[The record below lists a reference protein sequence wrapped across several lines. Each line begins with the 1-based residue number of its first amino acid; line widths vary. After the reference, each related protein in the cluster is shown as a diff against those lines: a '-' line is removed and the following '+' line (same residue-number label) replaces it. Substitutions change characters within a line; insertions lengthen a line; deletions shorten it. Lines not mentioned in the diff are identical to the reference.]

1 LDGCLTKPYQS
12 FGVQLTL
19 VTTRHNPQR
28 KVFRHQNDMIYNA
41 ANAQQNGLGSC
52 RIPVTDEEIRQRRKM

>member
-1 LDGCLTKPYQS
+1 
-12 FGVQLTL
+12 
-19 VTTRHNPQR
+19 
-28 KVFRHQNDMIYNA
+28 MIYNA